1 MAVIYGPVFGF
12 DPDAADYFAR
22 IAAAGSSI
30 TETNKTAVNNFIKG
44 CKADGIWTAI
54 KASCLLAGPDDLT
67 GALVPLVGAAPTNV
81 GGGFVSGDYSRTT
94 GLIGNGSS
102 KLLDSNR
109 NNNADPQ
116 NSHHLAAWVSAVDT
130 NTTTNPGLI
139 GTGGNANGESV
150 IGYANSTG
158 GLYFLRSRTTT
169 PIDGSLVVR
178 QTGFHAISRSSSTNV
193 NIILPGHA
201 TSTSLASQTPR
212 SSTIKVFG
220 RDATPYWN
228 GRISYYSIGESL
240 DLALLDA
247 RLATY
252 MSSLT

>member
-67 GALVPLVGAAPTNV
+67 GALVPLVGAAPTNNN
-81 GGGFVSGDYSRTT
+81 FVAGDYLRTT
-94 GLIGNGSS
+94 GLVGDGLS
-102 KLLDSNR
+102 KWLDSNFNGDLVGDNDISFGCWVSNALGAGTLMSAGRASTGACANITQSNNWNMRNR
-109 NNNADPQ
+109 NN
-116 NSHHLAAWVSAVDT
+116 SIAAGGTRAVGFVGSSRSD
-130 NTTTNPGLI
+130 
-139 GTGGNANGESV
+139 
-150 IGYANSTG
+150 STG
-158 GLYFLRSRTTT
+158 MINRVGGVDVFRTMAFQAVYNGTFGIFNHKPSPNAFAADT
-169 PIDGSLVVR
+169 
-178 QTGFHAISRSSSTNV
+178 IS
-193 NIILPGHA
+193 
-201 TSTSLASQTPR
+201 
-212 SSTIKVFG
+212 F
-220 RDATPYWN
+220 
-228 GRISYYSIGESL
+228 YSIGEAL

-252 MSSLT
+252 MSTLT

>member
-44 CKADGIWTAI
+44 CKTDGIWTAI

-67 GALVPLVGAAPTNV
+67 GALVPLVGAAPTNFN
-81 GGGFVSGDYSRTT
+81 FVAGDYNRVT
-94 GLIGNGSS
+94 GLVGNGSS
-102 KLLDSNR
+102 KGLASNYAH
-109 NNNADPQ
+109 NAAGQD
-116 NSHHLAAWVSAVDT
+116 NRSAWVWISVASGAGTQRYADSGSGAT
-130 NTTTNPGLI
+130 
-139 GTGGNANGESV
+139 TGGSHLRFASV
-150 IGYANSTG
+150 
-158 GLYFLRSRTTT
+158 T
-169 PIDGSLVVR
+169 PTV
-178 QTGFHAISRSSSTNV
+178 RSSSTNIYTV
-193 NIILPGHA
+193 
-201 TSTSLASQTPR
+201 TASPPTGLFGSSR
-212 SSTIKVFG
+212 SSPANYTVRRAG
-220 RDATPYWN
+220 TSVTVNDTSATPVIANYTVFAR
-228 GRISYYSIGESL
+228 GSSGSPISEFSTARIAAYGFGESL